1 MRVGRVGAAATR
13 LAAPTLR
20 ARSGASWQPHP
31 LRARS
36 GASTHLGATALH
48 RSHKQQLHK
57 ASQVVHT
64 GGIAPCARREH
75 NVNVVKRALR
85 GGGGGGV

>member
-13 LAAPTLR
+13 LAAPT
-20 ARSGASWQPHP
+20 

-57 ASQVVHT
+57 ASQVVHA
-64 GGIAPCARREH
+64 GGIAPCARCEH